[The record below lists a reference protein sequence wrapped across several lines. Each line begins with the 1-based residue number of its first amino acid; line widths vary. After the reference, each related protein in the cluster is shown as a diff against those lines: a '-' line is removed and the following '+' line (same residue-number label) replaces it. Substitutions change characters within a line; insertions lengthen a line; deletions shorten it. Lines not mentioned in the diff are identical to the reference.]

1 MLFSLSG
8 SVRPKR
14 LNSTG
19 PSVSRYEWVDHIC
32 HLIYSIVYCYPTS
45 SLKANVGQIL
55 KGTNDE
61 DNKKDKLTC
70 NKNIC
75 EQKSTGATP

>member
-1 MLFSLSG
+1 M
-8 SVRPKR
+8 
-14 LNSTG
+14 
-19 PSVSRYEWVDHIC
+19 SRYEWVDHIC

-61 DNKKDKLTC
+61 DNKQDKLTC